1 MINKTTVADFIATS
15 DLITK
20 QINESTKLVI
30 ELKKE
35 LEFCRTTLEHLVIFA
50 PNKDFKSVQ
59 PYHLRENDSDF
70 EKKAPMIQIIE
81 KQATRINYLLGDK
94 R

>member
-1 MINKTTVADFIATS
+1 MTDKTTVADFIATS

-20 QINESTKLVI
+20 QINESTRLVI

-35 LEFCRTTLEHLVIFA
+35 LELCLTTLEHLVIFA
-50 PNKDFKSVQ
+50 PNKEFRSVQ
-59 PYHLRENDSDF
+59 PYHLRANDSEF
-70 EKKAPMIQIIE
+70 ERSAPMIQLIE
-81 KQATRINYLLGDK
+81 KQRTRINYLLGDK